1 MARTNPGRGV
11 LIYLS
16 AELIAKAEEILGTKN
31 PKPQLKLLIQQHLK
45 QVGMKLLDHVP
56 TAMVAAIPALP
67 PFFDENDEL
76 DKRVKQALAIKTQA
90 LSSAIP
96 APEPPAVDAKPKV
109 PTIVVPNNAPLC
121 YMLDKD
127 LEANRTKAFEACL
140 PHVEEFY
147 YYSRMI
153 RRGVDDVI
161 NFVTKISTN
170 PDYVLTPG
178 LETNYYHLIYGAYRV
193 WWRAQFMKAVS

>member
-1 MARTNPGRGV
+1 MARTRPGRGV
-11 LIYLS
+11 LVNLTP
-16 AELIAKAEEILGTKN
+16 EQLAKAEEIFGTKN
-31 PKPQLKLLIQQHLK
+31 PKPQIKLLIHQHLR
-45 QVGMKLLDHVP
+45 QLGLKLFDFVP
-56 TAMVAAIPALP
+56 TAPATPTP
-67 PFFDENDEL
+67 PSFFDENDEL
-76 DKRVKQALAIKTQA
+76 DKRVKQALAIKTWVPN
-90 LSSAIP
+90 SVTP

-109 PTIVVPNNAPLC
+109 PAVVVPNNAPLC

-127 LEANRTKAFEACL
+127 LETNRTKAFEACL

-178 LETNYYHLIYGAYRV
+178 LEMNYYHLIYSAYRV

>member
-11 LIYLS
+11 LIYLTP
-16 AELIAKAEEILGTKN
+16 ELIAKAEEILGTKN

-56 TAMVAAIPALP
+56 TAMMPAAPATPSL
-67 PFFDENDEL
+67 FNEDFIDQ
-76 DKRVKQALAIKTQA
+76 RVKDVLKGVMPA
-90 LSSAIP
+90 P

-109 PTIVVPNNAPLC
+109 PAIVVPNNAPLC

>member
-1 MARTNPGRGV
+1 MVRTRPGRGV
-11 LIYLS
+11 LVNLTP
-16 AELIAKAEEILGTKN
+16 EQLAKAEEIFGTKN
-31 PKPQLKLLIQQHLK
+31 PKPQIKLLIHQHLK
-45 QVGMKLLDHVP
+45 QLGLKLFDFVP
-56 TAMVAAIPALP
+56 TIQASAAPSSAAPATPSL
-67 PFFDENDEL
+67 FDEDL
-76 DKRVKQALAIKTQA
+76 IDQRVKNVLKGIAPA
-90 LSSAIP
+90 P

-109 PTIVVPNNAPLC
+109 PAIVIPNNAPLC

-161 NFVTKISTN
+161 NFVTKISDN

-178 LETNYYHLIYGAYRV
+178 LETNYYHLIYSAYRV